1 MLKKK
6 PTLQDVARAADVSTA
21 TVSRALSD
29 PETVSEKKRA
39 AVLEAV
45 ESTGYRINV
54 AARNLRTQRTNTI
67 LALLPTIGNLF
78 FSQVLQGMVEVLTPA
93 GKALVLAETNQIR
106 DVGDDVITIFEDNRA
121 DGVIVMDGDLSKAS
135 LERIQSSSYRSQVI
149 FAGEWSPHR
158 PFPSVRSANE
168 DGARQAVQ
176 HLYDLGHRYIA
187 HVTGPVGNML
197 TFARLN
203 GYVEA
208 CNDLGIRQHIING
221 AFTLQAGTDAAQDM
235 LAMHERPTAVFCS
248 ADVVAYGLIS
258 GLTGAGVSVPGDV
271 SVVGFD
277 DIEISEHFAPPLTTI
292 RQDRVALGRAAAEVL
307 LRRSASDAATLE
319 DEIVSLPV
327 ELVPRASSAKP
338 TQT

>member
-21 TVSRALSD
+21 TVSRALSA
-29 PETVSEKKRA
+29 PGTVSEKKRA
-39 AVLEAV
+39 AVLQAV
-45 ESTGYRINV
+45 ESTGYRINI

-106 DVGDDVITIFEDNRA
+106 DIGDDVITYFEDNRA
-121 DGVIVMDGDLSKAS
+121 DGVIVMDGELSETS

-158 PFPSVRSANE
+158 EFPSVRSANE
-168 DGARQAVQ
+168 DGARKSVQ
-176 HLYDLGHRYIA
+176 HLYDLGHRRIA
-187 HVTGPVGNML
+187 HITGPAGNML
-197 TFARLN
+197 TFAREG
-203 GYVEA
+203 GYADA
-208 CNDLGIRQHIING
+208 CKDLGIETHIIDG
-221 AFTLQAGTDAAQDM
+221 AFTLEAGTNAAKLLLSM
-235 LAMHERPTAVFCS
+235 KERPTAVFCS

-258 GLTGAGVSVPGDV
+258 GLTEAGISVPGDV

-277 DIEISEHFAPPLTTI
+277 DIEISEHFNPPLTTI
-292 RQDRVALGRAAAEVL
+292 RQDRVALGRAAANL
-307 LRRSASDAATLE
+307 LLKRCSGDADE
-319 DEIVSLPV
+319 YGNEIVQLPIS
-327 ELVPRASSAKP
+327 LVPRASTAAPPSK
-338 TQT
+338 